1 MKKDLVCQEE
11 FDHNMWC
18 VLPIVVG
25 AIYRVDGFTSH
36 QYLYRVPVPI
46 STNLQF
52 LRPTFFLYSFTGM
65 YKNDSHFF
73 KVMQGISGCR

>member
-18 VLPIVVG
+18 VLPIVVE
-25 AIYRVDGFTSH
+25 AIYRVGGFTSL
-36 QYLYRVPVPI
+36 QCLYYIPVPI

-52 LRPTFFLYSFTGM
+52 SCPTFFLYYFTGM
-65 YKNDSHFF
+65 YKNDSHTF
-73 KVMQGISGCR
+73 KAM